1 MFLRSLVVLFFVL
14 FIGFKPSFAT
24 AGENGVVDFLPIG
37 AKQMSE
43 AGMTPPKP
51 FFISPMYFYMEEY
64 LNITD
69 ARGWAPDFGYFNTP
83 DTALNVNMSN
93 ASMVSSSFG
102 IRGGFWLLPFLQIF
116 GLYVHS
122 EGYTKFN
129 AQVDPKNQP
138 DQNGIA
144 FEEIMPKG
152 YSIDQRLNFKADT
165 GVIGLNAAYGF
176 KLGPVYPFGSL
187 NANYAWSKA
196 NLVDK
201 IISTV
206 VASARVGVNVPT
218 PIPHMDVSVWL
229 GVMYKLTL
237 GMSEKVSGKYT
248 TTIPKDNFAPGL
260 GITSD
265 QTITSRYTATQRFVS
280 PWNMTAGF
288 AFNPCRY
295 FGIMTEFGFINKF
308 TANVGLN
315 FNF

>member
-1 MFLRSLVVLFFVL
+1 MFLRGIVVLL
-14 FIGFKPSFAT
+14 FIVFMSVRPSMVS
-24 AGENGVVDFLPIG
+24 AGEYGVVDFLPIG
-37 AKQMSE
+37 AKVMSE

-64 LNITD
+64 LSITD
-69 ARGWAPDFGYFNTP
+69 AKGWAPAFPYFNSQSN
-83 DTALNVNMSN
+83 ALNVSMNN
-93 ASMVSSSFG
+93 ASMVSSSVG
-102 IRGGFWLLPFLQIF
+102 VRGGFWLLPFLQIF
-116 GLYVHS
+116 GVYVHS
-122 EGYTKFN
+122 EGHTKFN
-129 AQVDPKNQP
+129 ATVDPKNQP
-138 DQNGIA
+138 NQGGVS

-165 GVIGLNAAYGF
+165 GVLGINAAYGF
-176 KLGPVYPFGSL
+176 KLGPVYPFGAI
-187 NANYAWSKA
+187 NANYAWTKA

-201 IISTV
+201 IISSV

-218 PIPHMDVSVWL
+218 PIPHMDVALWV

-237 GMSEKVSGKYT
+237 GMSEKVSGQYT

-260 GITSD
+260 FNSD

-280 PWNMTAGF
+280 PWNMTAGL

-295 FGIMTEFGFINKF
+295 FGIMTEIGFINKF